1 MRERARAARA
11 RSTASRRPRAANGGD
26 GASAAART
34 AARARPAPI
43 RGAVRILFLDVD
55 GTLTDGVIG
64 FTRDSDF
71 RNFYVRDGLALDW
84 ARDLGLLPVVISG
97 RASHAVE
104 ARLADLKLEGYLGV
118 RDKVAEAK
126 QVLAREGVEF
136 GACAMVGDDLP
147 DVALM
152 KRVGWPIA
160 VADAVPEVLRI
171 ARTVTR
177 APAGRGAV
185 REVVEMLL
193 RHNRTWTRV
202 LERYEAKE

>member
-1 MRERARAARA
+1 MPERGARGGTKPVLRG
-11 RSTASRRPRAANGGD
+11 TRR
-26 GASAAART
+26 
-34 AARARPAPI
+34 RPAPV

-64 FTRDSDF
+64 FARDIDY

-97 RASHAVE
+97 RASTAV
-104 ARLADLKLEGYLGV
+104 ASRMADLKLEHYLGI
-118 RDKVAEAK
+118 RDKVAVAE

-136 GACAMVGDDLP
+136 RECAMVGDDLP
-147 DVALM
+147 DVALL

-160 VADAVPEVLRI
+160 VADAVPEVLKI

-177 APAGRGAV
+177 MPAGRGAV

-193 RHNRTWTRV
+193 RHNRTWPRV
-202 LERYEAKE
+202 LERYEAAE